1 MVDRHDIQRELR
13 TEYETRWRSGDPWS
27 GNELDGAHAARKNR
41 LQAEALADRRYRRT
55 LEVACGNGNL
65 TPSLAAV
72 SDAVL
77 AIDISAAALDRARSA
92 CPRVDHVSFEEADAV
107 PFDYVARGPWD
118 LITLVESIYSFGWLY
133 PLFDVGWMAT
143 QMAESL
149 VPGGRLLLTNTYGS
163 EKDHLL
169 RPYLIDTYRD
179 LFRNTGLTVLRE
191 QLLEGDPHEGL
202 LPALVTLFEKRAP

>member
-1 MVDRHDIQRELR
+1 MERRDIQRDLR
-13 TEYETRWRSGDPWS
+13 EEYESRWRSGDPWS
-27 GNELDGAHAARKNR
+27 GSALEGAHASRKNR
-41 LQAEALADRRYRRT
+41 LQAEAIGDRRYRRT

-65 TPSLAAV
+65 TAALAAV

-77 AIDISAAALDRARSA
+77 SIDISAAALASARMA
-92 CPRVDHVSFEEADAV
+92 CPQLDSVSFEEADAV

-118 LITLVESIYSFGWLY
+118 LITVVESIYSFGWLY
-133 PLFDVGWMAT
+133 PLFDVAWMAT
-143 QMAESL
+143 QMAASL
-149 VPGGRLLLTNTYGS
+149 APQGRLLLTNTYGS

-179 LFRNTGLTVLRE
+179 LFRNVGLTVLRE